1 VIRRGILVA
10 LALTVALASQGCGAL
25 VSGIPQ
31 ATDFPA
37 SPGVDPTSQ
46 ATPSPVPAPA
56 GPPVVGKPAP
66 EWTLDSLAGESVS
79 LSDYR
84 GQAVVLNFWATW
96 CGYCEME
103 IPHFVALY
111 AEASEEGLVILAV
124 DMMEERADVRAYA
137 EDMGM
142 EFPILLDS
150 QGAVADRY
158 YVRGIPT
165 TVFIDRDGIVRR
177 IHACALTDA
186 QLRDYVS
193 DIMD

>member
-1 VIRRGILVA
+1 V
-10 LALTVALASQGCGAL
+10 
-25 VSGIPQ
+25 
-31 ATDFPA
+31 DPA
-37 SPGVDPTSQ
+37 SASYV
-46 ATPSPVPAPA
+46 TPSPVPAPA

-103 IPHFVALY
+103 IPHFVDLY
-111 AEASEEGLVILAV
+111 AEAAEEGLVILAV
-124 DMMEERADVRAYA
+124 DMMEERTDVRAYA

-142 EFPILLDS
+142 EFPILLDR

-177 IHACALTDA
+177 IHAGALTDA

-193 DIMD
+193 EIMG